1 MVPTASDVLRMRNV
15 DPVAPSAARSTN
27 RIHVMRNVDQT
38 ARGHTRST
46 FGPRTGRRPRIGEQL
61 TGR

>member
-1 MVPTASDVLRMRNV
+1 MRNV